1 MLLAQFLLSDAVP
14 GSDRTLFLAD
24 DSHLDADK
32 VNGNDG
38 FLQRGQ
44 VGLVQRLPHHHFGR
58 HVDEVHADGFRH
70 KGEGAR
76 RSQVA
81 LNHLE
86 GQEKQGKARKEKY
99 NKSVMH
105 MAKSICIIWPHH
117 LLHAKP

>member
-1 MLLAQFLLSDAVP
+1 MTE
-14 GSDRTLFLAD
+14 RTLFLAD

-32 VNGNDG
+32 VDGNDG

-58 HVDEVHADGFRH
+58 HVDEVHADRFRH

-81 LNHLE
+81 LDHLE
-86 GQEKQGKARKEKY
+86 GQQKQGKARKEKIQQVS
-99 NKSVMH
+99 NAH
-105 MAKSICIIWPHH
+105 GEEHLHH
-117 LLHAKP
+117 VAASSPAR